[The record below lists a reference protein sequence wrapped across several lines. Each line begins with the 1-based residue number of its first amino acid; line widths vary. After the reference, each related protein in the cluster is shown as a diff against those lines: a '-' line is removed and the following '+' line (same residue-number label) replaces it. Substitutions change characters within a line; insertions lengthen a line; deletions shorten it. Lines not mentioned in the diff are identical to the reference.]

1 MKLRLNILL
10 FAIALTAIVF
20 ISSCKEDTCA
30 GEACSSHG
38 TYSEVLDTC
47 ICICN
52 TGFSGI
58 RCEVEDLCITQNIT
72 CGTNSYCSGGICT
85 CISGY
90 EGNLCST
97 LSYTKYVGS
106 YQVSENCT
114 TTFSGNMNQQF
125 SSSINVGFDID
136 ILTINNF
143 ANRGLPVDA
152 TIVSANFLT
161 ITSQNTGSVQVSGG
175 EGVYE
180 VFANRI
186 RFEYNYTA
194 GSNFHQCTAIFTRF

>member
-1 MKLRLNILL
+1 MRILL
-10 FAIALTAIVF
+10 VFVVISALF
-20 ISSCKEDTCA
+20 FSCDNRSCENVVCQGANSTC
-30 GEACSSHG
+30 
-38 TYSEVLDTC
+38 V
-47 ICICN
+47 
-52 TGFSGI
+52 SGD
-58 RCEVEDLCITQNIT
+58 C
-72 CGTNSYCSGGICT
+72 YCL
-85 CISGY
+85 SGY
-90 EGNLCST
+90 EGDFCDI
-97 LSYTKYVGS
+97 LSYPKYVGS

-161 ITSQNTGSVQVSGG
+161 ITSQNAGSVQVSGG

-180 VFANRI
+180 VFANHI